1 MAQLHPHLPPMW
13 QEVLYMIAIFSAQDY
28 HALCDMQRKLHNREW
43 SMSFD
48 EQRDFAESMRILLAR
63 AVPVEHEEWTRLAR
77 GLPQKTIIP

>member
-1 MAQLHPHLPPMW
+1 
-13 QEVLYMIAIFSAQDY
+13 MIAIFSAQDY

-63 AVPVEHEEWTRLAR
+63 AEPVDEQAWIRREPA
-77 GLPQKTIIP
+77 LPKRTIIP